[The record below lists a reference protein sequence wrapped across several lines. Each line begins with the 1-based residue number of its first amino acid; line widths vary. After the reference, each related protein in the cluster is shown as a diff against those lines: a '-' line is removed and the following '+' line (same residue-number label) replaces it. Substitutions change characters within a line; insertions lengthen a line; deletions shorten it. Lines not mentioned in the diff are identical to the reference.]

1 MTIKFTKT
9 GVGVENGDESLL
21 FEFLD
26 HEVPSNMELEW
37 ETALAT
43 SEFANDKQTNQL
55 IGTYLNPITFSG
67 KLFGNYLDEAK
78 KRIINANDRFDQLKR
93 LEKRIIKFWYE
104 GIKQLV
110 VIDELRKGYYSINE
124 CEYTITL
131 QPHDIQIAVEPSKRE
146 QMKDE
151 SQFALTTPT
160 STKRLPEDIDKKMQ
174 GEEFLFFF
182 KPKKDNTQLTEEDK
196 KRALKQIDRE
206 IQELKKK
213 GNLEKKINESKK
225 SSLLNNI
232 INYKKVKLA
241 PVDNKESELRYYKID
256 GVYVGLNQN
265 EESEYKKKLGIK

>member
-110 VIDELRKGYYSINE
+110 VIDELKKDYYSINE

-160 STKRLPEDIDKKMQ
+160 STKGLPEDISKKTDKEKILHMN
-174 GEEFLFFF
+174 
-182 KPKKDNTQLTEEDK
+182 KEEDLARELKDKSTQNKDKIAKDKAEISKLNQIEK
-196 KRALKQIDRE
+196 KAKEQYIIDFKKASYKDKIKYFLKTGKLADLSTGKIIELKGDE
-206 IQELKKK
+206 FLKKK
-213 GNLEKKINESKK
+213 
-225 SSLLNNI
+225 
-232 INYKKVKLA
+232 
-241 PVDNKESELRYYKID
+241 RM
-256 GVYVGLNQN
+256 
-265 EESEYKKKLGIK
+265 LGF

>member
-160 STKRLPEDIDKKMQ
+160 STKGLPEDINKKTDKEKILHMN
-174 GEEFLFFF
+174 
-182 KPKKDNTQLTEEDK
+182 KEEDLARELKDKSAQNKDKTVKDKAEINKLNQIEK
-196 KRALKQIDRE
+196 KAKEQYIINFKKFSYQEKIKYFLETGKLTDLSTGNIIELKGDE
-206 IQELKKK
+206 FLKKK
-213 GNLEKKINESKK
+213 
-225 SSLLNNI
+225 
-232 INYKKVKLA
+232 
-241 PVDNKESELRYYKID
+241 RM
-256 GVYVGLNQN
+256 
-265 EESEYKKKLGIK
+265 LGF

>member
-9 GVGVENGDESLL
+9 GVGVESGDESLL

-110 VIDELRKGYYSINE
+110 VIDELKKGYYSINE

-160 STKRLPEDIDKKMQ
+160 STKGLPEDISKKTDKEKILHMNK
-174 GEEFLFFF
+174 EEDLVKQSNKQQDDLKKRKQINEA
-182 KPKKDNTQLTEEDK
+182 KPKQIIESNIKYHKSLGIFGTEKE
-196 KRALKQIDRE
+196 R
-206 IQELKKK
+206 
-213 GNLEKKINESKK
+213 IN
-225 SSLLNNI
+225 SLLNELKTNKRVFDF
-232 INYKKVKLA
+232 NTGDWKYLSDKEWKMKK
-241 PVDNKESELRYYKID
+241 D
-256 GVYVGLNQN
+256 
-265 EESEYKKKLGIK
+265 KLGI